1 MQVSE
6 YMIKNFSL
14 SERDRYRGGRGSLV
28 ETVSDSQ
35 AHFPR
40 KPGFNPPGS
49 LGGNSVTRSVSRA
62 AGKDRQIRTV
72 RDAVERPM
80 QRDAESQVGA
90 NELSD
95 VHDLLGGKCSH
106 YCCSRCGWTIV

>member
-1 MQVSE
+1 MDHKE
-6 YMIKNFSL
+6 EIREKRIFRTMIKNFSL
-14 SERDRYRGGRGSLV
+14 SERDRYRGGPGSLV

-40 KPGFNPPGS
+40 KPAEFNPPGS
-49 LGGNSVTRSVSRA
+49 PGGNSVTRSVSRA

-90 NELSD
+90 
-95 VHDLLGGKCSH
+95 
-106 YCCSRCGWTIV
+106 